1 MRTDLENSKSTS
13 INTRLMNVEKEI
25 NSLRVTIIGIDGQN
39 GMRSQLTKIE
49 SKMESMDSSIRTIA
63 ETLQTIQDREQKCPL
78 IYSTKEENRFMES
91 KLIQMMED
99 MEKERVQSAKSDTL
113 RSQDIRLFKYGLYL
127 TGIGLLS
134 NIIIPF
140 FFK

>member
-49 SKMESMDSSIRTIA
+49 NKMESMDSTIRTIA
-63 ETLQTIQDREQKCPL
+63 ETLQVIQDREQKCPL
-78 IYSTKEENRFMES
+78 IYSTKEENRSMED
-91 KLIQMMED
+91 KLISKIEEIEEGRLA
-99 MEKERVQSAKSDTL
+99 EKKGDTI
-113 RSQDIRLFKYGLYL
+113 RMQDIRYIKYGLLL
-127 TGIGLLS
+127 TLAGLVFSIVTIL
-134 NIIIPF
+134 I
-140 FFK
+140 K